1 MQNIPRDPLVKNLI
15 VAEDGYQFVQLDY
28 SQAELRV
35 LAYLSKDK
43 FLTGVYQRD
52 EDLHDAVA
60 TQMFG
65 PDFTKEQRVQAKTI
79 NFGVAYGRGPANIA
93 QVFKIPMT
101 EAKALIS
108 NWFDKMPQV
117 KEWIDN
123 QRNLVLKNITPKTP
137 LGRERHFVVTY
148 EALNHIQNE
157 YVNFPIQSIASD
169 MTMFSLLAIQDW
181 IDGKGY
187 QDDVKIVLSV
197 HDSIV
202 LEVRDD
208 KALVDEVAQIATNI
222 MKDIPQMYLENN
234 EVPFKADAEVGYQ
247 WGMLKGWEP

>member
-1 MQNIPRDPLVKNLI
+1 
-15 VAEDGYQFVQLDY
+15 
-28 SQAELRV
+28 
-35 LAYLSKDK
+35 
-43 FLTGVYQRD
+43 
-52 EDLHDAVA
+52 
-60 TQMFG
+60 MFG

-181 IDGKGY
+181 
-187 QDDVKIVLSV
+187 
-197 HDSIV
+197 
-202 LEVRDD
+202 LEWKWISR
-208 KALVDEVAQIATNI
+208 
-222 MKDIPQMYLENN
+222 
-234 EVPFKADAEVGYQ
+234 
-247 WGMLKGWEP
+247 